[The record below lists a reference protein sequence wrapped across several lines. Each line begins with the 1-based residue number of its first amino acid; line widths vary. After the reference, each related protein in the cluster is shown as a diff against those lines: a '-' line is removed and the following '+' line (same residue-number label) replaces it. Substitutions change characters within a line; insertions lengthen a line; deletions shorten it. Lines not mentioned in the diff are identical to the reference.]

1 MANDIEV
8 EPLAAAPELAPAPEA
23 EAAPMEGDQGGGLPD
38 ELNRI
43 PVIQGILAGAPPA
56 VSAPIVEFSQR
67 PEAQLIKSHLPI
79 LQSHGMSLYRSLD
92 GNIGVLFNQLK
103 LSGDQLKQADQGGK
117 LLELAPPWDEVNAS
131 VGQSGGGNPVLAAGA
146 PTGPP
151 NMPPTPPQMAQAP
164 MSGGKPPSA
173 AVEKKIATAR
183 LSNAQPGAPTSGPK
197 PGAGRLVNNILKPV
211 V

>member
-1 MANDIEV
+1 MANEIVV
-8 EPLAAAPELAPAPEA
+8 EPLAAAPAAPEPAPAPEA
-23 EAAPMEGDQGGGLPD
+23 APEGDQSTGLPD
-38 ELNRI
+38 DVLRI
-43 PVIQGILAGAPPA
+43 PVMQGILAGAPPA
-56 VSAPIVEFSQR
+56 VSAPIAEFSQR
-67 PEAQLIKSHLPI
+67 PEAQLIKANLPA
-79 LQSHGMSLYRSLD
+79 LQSNGMGLYRSLD

-103 LSGDQLKQADQGGK
+103 ISGDQLKQADQGGK
-117 LLELAPPWDEVNAS
+117 LLEVAPPWDEVNAS

-164 MSGGKPPSA
+164 MAGGKPPSA
-173 AVEKKIATAR
+173 AVQKKTQTAR
-183 LSNAQPGAPTSGPK
+183 LANAQPGAPTSGPK